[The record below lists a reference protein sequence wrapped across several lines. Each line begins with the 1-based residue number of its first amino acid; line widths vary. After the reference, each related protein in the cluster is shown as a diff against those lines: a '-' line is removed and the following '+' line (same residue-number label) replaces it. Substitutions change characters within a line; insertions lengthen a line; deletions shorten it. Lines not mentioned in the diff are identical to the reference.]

1 MSEAVMGALI
11 TAVASVIV
19 QFLIN
24 ANNNRRKKVE
34 DAVRDALMEKRLE
47 SIEHKLDIH
56 NGYADKL
63 GNIETSIAV
72 ISNEIKNLYKER

>member
-1 MSEAVMGALI
+1 MGALI

>member
-1 MSEAVMGALI
+1 MGALI

-63 GNIETSIAV
+63 GNIETNIAV

>member
-1 MSEAVMGALI
+1 MGALI

-72 ISNEIKNLYKER
+72 ISNEIKNLYKEI

>member
-19 QFLIN
+19 QVLIN
-24 ANNNRRKKVE
+24 ANNNRKKKVE
-34 DAVRDALMEKRLE
+34 DAVRDALMEQRLE
-47 SIEHKLDIH
+47 SIEHKLDVH

-63 GNIETSIAV
+63 GDIWTDIAV
-72 ISNEIKNLYKER
+72 IKNEIKNINKEK

>member
-24 ANNNRRKKVE
+24 ANNNRRKKVD

>member
-1 MSEAVMGALI
+1 MGALI

-24 ANNNRRKKVE
+24 ANNNRRKKVD

-72 ISNEIKNLYKER
+72 ISNEIKNLYKEI